1 MSPATAGA
9 LGIILM
15 LVLMFCGFNLP
26 FTFIISG
33 VIGITLIKGFDLG
46 ITFLR
51 TIPLT
56 SAMSYSLAVLPMF
69 MLMGDFAVSGS
80 LTSDAYGAARKWLGR
95 LPGGLAITS
104 TVASALFGAICGS
117 GQATAMVMSQV
128 AWPEM
133 KRYGYSPKIGLSSIA
148 AAGPLAILIPPSTPL
163 IMYSILSGTSV
174 GSLFMGGWL
183 PGILLTIILCLVTV
197 VLVKRNPEMAP
208 RAEKAPMKE
217 KVKSLAQA
225 APILLLI
232 ILMMYCIWG
241 GVTTVNEA
249 AGLSVVATLIIIVA
263 KRRVGF
269 KEIVKTLR
277 NSTVMC
283 AGLFFMFIGIQVFNS
298 FLSLSGLPR
307 QLTALVTSLS
317 VSPMAVIWIIFV
329 LYLVL
334 GCFMDTPVIMML
346 TIPLLAP
353 AVAALGFDL
362 TWFGIF
368 TAMTVALGSIT
379 PPVGICLFVIA
390 ARVPEVPLSS
400 LMKNIWPYVVG
411 TVIATIIVMYVPQL
425 ATWLPNLMIG

>member
-1 MSPATAGA
+1 MSPAIAGA
-9 LGIILM
+9 IGIVLM

-26 FTFIISG
+26 FTFVLSG
-33 VIGITLIKGFDLG
+33 VVGITLITGFDLG
-46 ITFLR
+46 IAFLK

-69 MLMGDFAVSGS
+69 MLMGDFAVTGS
-80 LTSDAYGAARKWLGR
+80 LTSDAYGAARKWMGR

-133 KRYGYSPKIGLSSIA
+133 KRYGYSPKIGLTSIA

-163 IMYSILSGTSV
+163 IMYAILSGTSV

-197 VLVKRNPEMAP
+197 IMVKRNPELAP
-208 RAEKAPMKE
+208 RAEKSSMKE
-217 KVKSLAQA
+217 KLMSLTKA
-225 APILLLI
+225 APILVLI
-232 ILMMYCIWG
+232 VLMMYCIWG

-249 AGLSVVATLIIIVA
+249 AGLSVVACLIIVIA
-263 KRRVGF
+263 KRRAGW
-269 KEIVKTLR
+269 KALLKTLR
-277 NSTVMC
+277 DSTVQC
-283 AGLFFMFIGIQVFNS
+283 SALFFMFIGIQVFNS
-298 FLSLSGLPR
+298 FLSMSGLPR
-307 QLTALVTSLS
+307 QLSSFVTSLD
-317 VSPMAVIWIIFV
+317 VAPMAIIWVIFF

-353 AVAALGFDL
+353 AVSALGFDL

-390 ARVPEVPLSS
+390 ARVPEVPLSY
-400 LMKNIWPYVVG
+400 LMKNVWPYVIG
-411 TVIATIIVMYVPQL
+411 TVIATIIVMYAQPL

>member
-1 MSPATAGA
+1 MTPAVAGA
-9 LGIILM
+9 IGIILM

-33 VIGITLIKGFDLG
+33 VVGIILISGFDLG
-46 ITFLR
+46 VTFLQ

-69 MLMGDFAVSGS
+69 MLMGDFAVTGG
-80 LTSDAYGAARKWLGR
+80 LTTDAYGAARKWFGR
-95 LPGGLAITS
+95 MPGGLAVTS

-133 KRYGYSPKIGLSSIA
+133 KRYGYSPQIGLTSIA

-163 IMYSILSGTSV
+163 IMYSILSGASV

-183 PGILLTIILCLVTV
+183 PGILLTIILCIVTV
-197 VLVKRNPEMAP
+197 VMVKLKPSLAP
-208 RAEKAPMKE
+208 RADKATLAEKF
-217 KVKSLAQA
+217 KSLIKA
-225 APILLLI
+225 APILILI

-249 AGLSVVATLIIIVA
+249 AGLSVVATLIIIIA
-263 KRRVGF
+263 KRRAGI
-269 KEIVKTLR
+269 KAILKTLR
-277 NSTVMC
+277 DSTVMC
-283 AGLFFMFIGIQVFNS
+283 AALFFMFVGIQVFNS
-298 FLSLSGLPR
+298 FLAMSGLPR
-307 QLTALVTSLS
+307 KLTALVTSLN
-317 VSPMAVIWIIFV
+317 VPPMAIIWVIFI
-329 LYLVL
+329 LYLIL

-390 ARVPEVPLSS
+390 ARVPEVPLSY
-400 LMKNIWPYVVG
+400 LMKNIWPYVIG
-411 TVIATIIVMYVPQL
+411 TIIATIIVMYVPAL
-425 ATWLPNLMIG
+425 ATWLPNLMI

>member
-1 MSPATAGA
+1 MTPAVAGA
-9 LGIILM
+9 IGIVLM

-33 VIGITLIKGFDLG
+33 VVGIILISGFDLG
-46 ITFLR
+46 VTFLQ

-69 MLMGDFAVSGS
+69 MLMGDFAVTGG
-80 LTSDAYGAARKWLGR
+80 LTTDAYGAARKWFGR
-95 LPGGLAITS
+95 MPGGLAVTS

-133 KRYGYSPKIGLSSIA
+133 KRYGYSPKIGLTSIA

-163 IMYSILSGTSV
+163 IMYSILSGASV

-183 PGILLTIILCLVTV
+183 PGILLTIILCIVTV
-197 VLVKRNPEMAP
+197 VMVKLKPSLAP
-208 RAEKAPMKE
+208 RADKATMAEKF
-217 KVKSLAQA
+217 KSLIKA
-225 APILLLI
+225 APILILI

-249 AGLSVVATLIIIVA
+249 AGLSVVATLIIIIA
-263 KRRVGF
+263 KRRAGI
-269 KEIVKTLR
+269 KAILKTLR
-277 NSTVMC
+277 DSTVMC
-283 AGLFFMFIGIQVFNS
+283 AALFFMFVGIQVFNS
-298 FLSLSGLPR
+298 FLAMSGLPR
-307 QLTALVTSLS
+307 KLTALVTSLD
-317 VSPMAVIWIIFV
+317 VSPMAIIWAIFI
-329 LYLVL
+329 LYLIL
-334 GCFMDTPVIMML
+334 GCFIDTPVIMML

-390 ARVPEVPLSS
+390 ARVPEVPLSY
-400 LMKNIWPYVVG
+400 LMKNIWPYVIG
-411 TVIATIIVMYVPQL
+411 TIIATIIVMYVPAL
-425 ATWLPNLMIG
+425 ATWLPNLMI

>member
-1 MSPATAGA
+1 MTPAVAGA
-9 LGIILM
+9 IGIILM

-33 VIGITLIKGFDLG
+33 VVGIILISGFDLG
-46 ITFLR
+46 VTFLQ

-69 MLMGDFAVSGS
+69 MLMGDFAVTGG
-80 LTSDAYGAARKWLGR
+80 LTTDAYGAARKWFGR
-95 LPGGLAITS
+95 MPGGLAVTS

-133 KRYGYSPKIGLSSIA
+133 KRYGYSPKIGLTSIA

-163 IMYSILSGTSV
+163 IMYSILSGASV

-183 PGILLTIILCLVTV
+183 PGILLTIILCIVTV
-197 VLVKRNPEMAP
+197 VMVKLKPSLAP
-208 RAEKAPMKE
+208 RADKATLAEKF
-217 KVKSLAQA
+217 KSLIKA
-225 APILLLI
+225 APILILI

-249 AGLSVVATLIIIVA
+249 AGLSVVATLIIIFA
-263 KRRVGF
+263 KRRAGM
-269 KEIVKTLR
+269 KAILKTLR
-277 NSTVMC
+277 DSTVMC
-283 AGLFFMFIGIQVFNS
+283 AALFFMFVGIQVFNS
-298 FLSLSGLPR
+298 FLAMSGLPR
-307 QLTALVTSLS
+307 KLTALVTSLD
-317 VSPMAVIWIIFV
+317 VSPMAIIWAIFI
-329 LYLVL
+329 LYLIL
-334 GCFMDTPVIMML
+334 GCFIDTPVIMML

-390 ARVPEVPLSS
+390 ARVPEVPLSY
-400 LMKNIWPYVVG
+400 LMKNIWPYVIG
-411 TVIATIIVMYVPQL
+411 TVIATIIVMYVPDL
-425 ATWLPNLMIG
+425 ATWLPNLMI